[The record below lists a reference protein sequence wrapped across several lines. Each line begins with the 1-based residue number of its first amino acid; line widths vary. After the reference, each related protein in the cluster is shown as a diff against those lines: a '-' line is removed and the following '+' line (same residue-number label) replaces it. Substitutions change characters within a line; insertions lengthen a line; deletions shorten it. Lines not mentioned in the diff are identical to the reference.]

1 MKEEYKEIKSGDL
14 SKIRQELY
22 DAQSGV
28 CPILKQNFPIESFVV
43 DHQHRLNKSQKIGE
57 DGAGLIRGAIQR
69 HANALEGKIVN
80 NWRRNGMDKFDIS
93 LPDFLRNLAD
103 YLERPNTDIV
113 HPTELP
119 GQPKIKKSNYNKLL
133 KVLDDKDKTK
143 IPAWKEDV
151 KSRHRMKMTKPLEK
165 LYEKYNIT
173 PEFY

>member
-1 MKEEYKEIKSGDL
+1 MNEEYKEIKSGEL

-22 DAQSGV
+22 DVQSGI
-28 CPILKQNFPIESFVV
+28 CPIMKQHFPIESFVV
-43 DHQHRLNKSQKIGE
+43 DHQHRLNKSQTVGE

-103 YLERPNTDIV
+103 YLERPNTSIV

-119 GQPKIKKSNYNKLL
+119 EIPKIKKSNYNKLF
-133 KVLDDKDKTK
+133 KALDEKDKTK
-143 IPAWKEDV
+143 IPDWKEDV
-151 KSRHRMKMTKPLEK
+151 KSKHKMKMNQTLKK
-165 LYEKYNIT
+165 LYEKYKIE